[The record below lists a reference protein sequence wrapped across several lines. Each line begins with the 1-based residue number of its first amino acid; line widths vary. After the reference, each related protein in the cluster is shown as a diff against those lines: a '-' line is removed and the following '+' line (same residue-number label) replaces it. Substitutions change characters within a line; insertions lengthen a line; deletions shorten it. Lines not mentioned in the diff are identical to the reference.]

1 MTLRTPSAR
10 LLRRTAA
17 AALLVGGLSM
27 VSAPAAAAAGPADS
41 SAVEVADV
49 PHGSDQGWVT
59 DVRADSADSTKA
71 VAGIAVLVV
80 AGFTTAVT
88 VRPHRR
94 PPAEG

>member
-17 AALLVGGLSM
+17 AAVLVGGLSM
-27 VSAPAAAAAGPADS
+27 VSAPAALAAGPADS
-41 SAVEVADV
+41 SSAEVSQN
-49 PHGSDQGWVT
+49 SDQGWTT
-59 DVRADSADSTKA
+59 DVRADSADSTQA

>member
-17 AALLVGGLSM
+17 AAVLVGGLSM
-27 VSAPAAAAAGPADS
+27 VSAPAALAAGPADS
-41 SAVEVADV
+41 SSAEVSQN
-49 PHGSDQGWVT
+49 SDQGWTT

-94 PPAEG
+94 PPAGG

>member
-17 AALLVGGLSM
+17 AAVLVGDLSM
-27 VSAPAAAAAGPADS
+27 VSAPAALAAGPADS
-41 SAVEVADV
+41 SSAEVSQN
-49 PHGSDQGWVT
+49 SDQGWTT

>member
-1 MTLRTPSAR
+1 MTLRTPSAH

-17 AALLVGGLSM
+17 AAVLVGGLSK
-27 VSAPAAAAAGPADS
+27 VSAPAALAADFPA
-41 SAVEVADV
+41 AEVVGA
-49 PHGSDQGWVT
+49 PQGSVT
-59 DVRADSADSTKA
+59 EVRADSADSTKA

-88 VRPHRR
+88 VRPRRR